1 MKKINT
7 VLGLISA
14 EDLGSTL
21 VHEHIVTSQPGW
33 ECDPL
38 SRPYDRSKMI
48 QRGLKALLP
57 VKPYGLGAIIDA
69 TPVDLYRDV
78 EILKEVS
85 EQSQIHIVCSTGRY
99 TEARGKWGYLVGR
112 SRSGVGDMVSELYDG
127 MMQEITQG
135 IDQSGV
141 KPGVIKVATG
151 LNCISSIEEAVLRAA
166 ARVSKETGLPI
177 ITHTEDGTMG
187 PEQAALLIGEGVDPK
202 RIMIGHMCGNPS
214 LKYQMKV
221 LDQGVN
227 IAFDRLGIEMFL
239 PDKIRIAMLISL
251 LGVGYEERIMLSHDY
266 IACSSGRGGVLP
278 EEGRRQIANW
288 SYVHVF
294 RDIIPAL
301 KEAGVTDPQIR
312 TMMVDNPRRLLSG

>member
-7 VLGLISA
+7 VLGLISP

-21 VHEHIVTSQPGW
+21 VHEHIVASQPGW

-38 SRPYDRSKMI
+38 SRPYDRGKMVQI
-48 QRGLKALLP
+48 CLRTLSP
-57 VKPYGLGAIIDA
+57 VKTYGLGAIIDA

-99 TEARGKWGYLVGR
+99 TESRGKWGYLEGR

-127 MMQEITQG
+127 FMQEITQG
-135 IDQSGV
+135 IGQTGI

-166 ARVSKETGLPI
+166 ARAAKETGLPI

-214 LKYQMKV
+214 LQYQMEV
-221 LDQGVN
+221 LNQGVN
-227 IAFDRLGIEMFL
+227 IAFDRFGIELFL
-239 PDKIRIAMLISL
+239 PDKIRIAMLIGL
-251 LGVGYEERIMLSHDY
+251 LGVGYEDRIMLSHDY
-266 IACSSGRGGVLP
+266 IGCSSGRGGKLP
-278 EEGRRQIANW
+278 EGGLRQIANW
-288 SYVHVF
+288 SYVNVF
-294 RDIIPAL
+294 RNIIPAL
-301 KEAGVTDPQIR
+301 KEAGVTDVQIK